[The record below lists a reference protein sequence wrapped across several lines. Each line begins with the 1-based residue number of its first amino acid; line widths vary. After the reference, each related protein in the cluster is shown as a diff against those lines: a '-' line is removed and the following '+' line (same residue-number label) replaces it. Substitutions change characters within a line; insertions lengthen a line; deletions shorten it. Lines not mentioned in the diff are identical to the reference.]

1 MERICTGNAVGW
13 MRGRIDMTMDTRLG
27 ELTLVADHGE
37 LTGIYFPYQRS
48 RADLATF
55 GERSDPG
62 FEEITR
68 QLAAVETSRSV
79 TSATLPS
86 PAVVTEPEHIVITAG
101 EGRAAVLPG

>member
-1 MERICTGNAVGW
+1 